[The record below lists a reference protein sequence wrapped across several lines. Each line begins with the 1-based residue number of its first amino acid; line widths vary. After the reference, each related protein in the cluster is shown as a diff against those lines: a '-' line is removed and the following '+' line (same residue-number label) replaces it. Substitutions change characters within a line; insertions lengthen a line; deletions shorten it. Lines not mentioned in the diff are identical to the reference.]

1 MSTTSKNKI
10 LLITVVVLLLT
21 NIAMLFLF
29 LNKGPE
35 KRGPHGGK
43 EAMMTEFLK
52 KEVGFTAQQLQ
63 QYDTLSKQHRENLK
77 ATFDEMRNSK
87 SQQLRELG
95 SKAFSDSAII
105 LAAARSSDMQKQMEV
120 KMLMHFKEIR
130 NLCTPEQQ
138 PKFDSLFYKVWDR
151 KGDGR
156 NKSGQ

>member
-35 KRGPHGGK
+35 KRDPRGGR

-52 KEVGFTAQQLQ
+52 NEIGFSPQQLQ
-63 QYDTLSKQHRENLK
+63 QYDTLSKQHREK
-77 ATFDEMRNSK
+77 AKASFDEMRNSK
-87 SQQLRELG
+87 SALLKDLG
-95 SKAFSDSAII
+95 SNAFSDSAII
-105 LAAARSSDMQKQMEV
+105 IAAGKSSDMQKQMEI
-120 KMLMHFKEIR
+120 KMLQHFKEIR

-138 PKFDSLFYKVWDR
+138 PKFDSLFYKVWNR
-151 KGDGR
+151 KRDD
-156 NKSGQ
+156 KKKPGQ